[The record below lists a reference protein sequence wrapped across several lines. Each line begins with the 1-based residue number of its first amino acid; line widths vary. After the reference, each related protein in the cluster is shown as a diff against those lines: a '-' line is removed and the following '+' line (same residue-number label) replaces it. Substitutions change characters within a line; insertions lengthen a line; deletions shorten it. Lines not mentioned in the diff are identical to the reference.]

1 MFEDDKDRKF
11 KQANDNVKY
20 LESQLTPLVE
30 SNSKLKESIHA
41 LQYYMEQRRLDFAQL
56 LSYKKERHLQINLSD
71 MVDVYEW
78 LKKDIENYLEQIQEL
93 ETENKMFKLFIQQ
106 QDEETRNEIE
116 KLNATILKH
125 EQTITKQLEQ
135 FNLEQKKNSDHQ
147 ITLKLEFNKKLEN
160 QEIKFKDL
168 IQLIELEKDEI
179 SKKYQQLDDEYQQK
193 LKKQKQEL
201 VNQFDKQERQN
212 QTEFS
217 KQIKE
222 LNDQIQKLDIKNR
235 QHLTELQNIKQD
247 NGLLAQQCSQ
257 QQKSI
262 TKLNRQVEN
271 LLQTLKSN
279 RDEITALNLEK
290 TNLINQIESL
300 KQQIEKLNK
309 KEIELQQ
316 YIKNQ
321 RDQYAEQQTKFE
333 NLISEQETTIKE
345 INSQIGKKEL
355 CIKELSDMN
364 VKIDK
369 TYQDKLNKQRIKY
382 EQLLYPN
389 KFINTDQL
397 LYKETMIQHDDTAIK
412 EVIEDYEL
420 MLSQY
425 SNQLE
430 SQTIKLQAL
439 EKSFQDKLNALKLQF
454 DQKAAKL
461 AKDYEQKFL
470 RESKQQKLQIEELT
484 LLKQKELEA
493 QKIKQNTELEKL
505 NLEFENK
512 TQHYVN
518 QIQNLQNQA
527 NEDAKIIDQLNQ
539 LIISLQD
546 NTYELKKSHEQQ
558 LEMLRSNH
566 SIGKQQL
573 TAAFEERF
581 NKVND
586 ELKKLQLE
594 KESFEIIRIQDQK
607 ALNEAKKK
615 IEQQQLTITQTK
627 EESKQQQQVIGE
639 QAYMMEQYQL
649 QIQRLNELIKQLQQ
663 EVENSK
669 QIYNIFRNQPT
680 IMHRQSDDSHY
691 KSDIKKAANTQFKFS
706 RTKQVTRQS
715 NRPALHNTST
725 TFILQ
730 NGAEQQQLPK
740 VRSISTN
747 QIRTTPRHHSS
758 QV

>member
-1 MFEDDKDRKF
+1 MFEDDKDRKL

-106 QDEETRNEIE
+106 QDEETRNEIG
-116 KLNATILKH
+116 KLNATILKQEH
-125 EQTITKQLEQ
+125 TIKKQLEQ
-135 FNLEQKKNSDHQ
+135 FNLEQKKNQDHQ
-147 ITLKLEFNKKLEN
+147 LTLKLEYDKKLEN
-160 QEIKFKDL
+160 QEIKFRDL
-168 IQLIELEKDEI
+168 IQLIENEKDEI

-193 LKKQKQEL
+193 LKKQKLEL
-201 VNQFDKQERQN
+201 INQFDKQERQN

-217 KQIKE
+217 KQLKE

-235 QHLTELQNIKQD
+235 QLLTEMQNVKQD
-247 NGLLAQQCSQ
+247 NGLLAQQCSS
-257 QQKSI
+257 QQKNI

-271 LLQTLKSN
+271 LLQTLKNN
-279 RDEITALNLEK
+279 RDEISTLNLEK
-290 TNLINQIESL
+290 TNLLNLIDSL
-300 KQQIEKLNK
+300 KIQIEKQNK

-321 RDQYAEQQTKFE
+321 RDQYIEQQTKFE
-333 NLISEQETTIKE
+333 NQISEQEITIKE
-345 INSQIGKKEL
+345 INSQLGKKEL

-369 TYQDKLNKQRIKY
+369 TYQDRLNKQRIKY

-389 KFINTDQL
+389 RFINTDQL
-397 LYKETMIQHDDTAIK
+397 LYKETMIQHDDTLIK

-425 SNQLE
+425 ANQLE
-430 SQTIKLQAL
+430 SQTIKLQSL
-439 EKSFQDKLNALKLQF
+439 ENSFQEKQNALKLQF
-454 DQKAAKL
+454 DQKVAKL

-470 RESKQQKLQIEELT
+470 RESKQQKLQIEELH

-493 QKIKQNTELEKL
+493 QKIKQSNEIEKL
-505 NLEFENK
+505 NVEFENK

-518 QIQNLQNQA
+518 QIQNLQNQS

-539 LIISLQD
+539 LIIQLQD
-546 NTYELKKSHEQQ
+546 NTYELKQSHEQQ
-558 LEMLRSNH
+558 LEMLRNNH
-566 SIGKQQL
+566 QIGKQQL
-573 TAAFEERF
+573 TVAFEERF

-594 KESFEIIRIQDQK
+594 KDNFELIRIQDQK
-607 ALNEAKKK
+607 VLNEIKKK
-615 IEQQQLTITQTK
+615 NDVQQTIIIQIK
-627 EESKQQQQVIGE
+627 EESKQQQQVISE
-639 QAYMMEQYQL
+639 QVFMMEQYQQ
-649 QIQRLNELIKQLQQ
+649 QIQRLNDGIKQLQQ

-669 QIYNIFRNQPT
+669 QVYNIFRNQPT

-691 KSDIKKAANTQFKFS
+691 KSDIKKSTNTQFKFS

-725 TFILQ
+725 TFIIQ
-730 NGAEQQQLPK
+730 NGEQSQLPK